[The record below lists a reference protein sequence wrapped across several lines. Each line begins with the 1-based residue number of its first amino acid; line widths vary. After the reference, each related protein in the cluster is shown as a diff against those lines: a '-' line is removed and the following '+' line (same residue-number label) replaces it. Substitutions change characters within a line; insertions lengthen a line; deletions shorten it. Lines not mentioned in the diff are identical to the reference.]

1 MYKRNFFLFIKIF
14 NTHKNRLPQTS
25 TGTMCLLVNPDLR
38 PVGPHPG
45 DNSGLRLPLVQD
57 RRQKG
62 PPTDDNSGRRLSL
75 VPDRRRQEGSPPD
88 DDCLGLPSSLSLLLL
103 HILYLLPGS
112 DDDRWRPV
120 VIVVVS
126 IPPAVGP
133 MASEPAEPEPPPQPP
148 PAPGPVVPAVVGPHQ
163 PPPPSEPQPPT
174 GPHVAVAPATAKCC
188 KLPRLLLLLLC

>member
-38 PVGPHPG
+38 PVGPHPD

-88 DDCLGLPSSLSLLLL
+88 DDCLGSDAPLLNPTGDPLL
-103 HILYLLPGS
+103 DARLEKEQAEL
-112 DDDRWRPV
+112 
-120 VIVVVS
+120 
-126 IPPAVGP
+126 
-133 MASEPAEPEPPPQPP
+133 ASRY
-148 PAPGPVVPAVVGPHQ
+148 VVP
-163 PPPPSEPQPPT
+163 EYI
-174 GPHVAVAPATAKCC
+174 CM
-188 KLPRLLLLLLC
+188 

>member
-38 PVGPHPG
+38 PVGPHPD

-103 HILYLLPGS
+103 HILHLLPGS

-148 PAPGPVVPAVVGPHQ
+148 PAPGPATPVVGPNQ
-163 PPPPSEPQPPT
+163 PPPPCEPQPPT